1 MRNEGTDKDSAMSR
15 RALLLVDT
23 APARQDSRPS
33 YYSSHLNIYLT
44 VIC

>member
-33 YYSSHLNIYLT
+33 YSSHLNIYLT